1 MKIITVCGMG
11 FGTSL
16 MVKMTIDDLL
26 RELGCNADVEAC
38 DIGSVTGKD
47 VDLIV
52 TSSEMKDQLSGVK
65 ADIIFLK
72 YMTNKQEIKERLVD
86 YLNKNKG

>member
-26 RELGCNADVEAC
+26 AEMGYKADVEAC
-38 DIGSVTGKD
+38 DIGSIMGKD
-47 VDLIV
+47 ADLIV
-52 TSSEMKDQLSGVK
+52 TSTEMEGQLSGIN

-72 YMTNKQEIKERLVD
+72 YMTNKQEIKEKLVN
-86 YLNKNKG
+86 YFQKNKG